1 MPFWPPATQLAAFLL
16 VASLLTITPGADM
29 ALVMR
34 HALAGGTRPAFFAS
48 LGIAVGCLIWGAGS
62 ALGVSV
68 LFARSAVAFS
78 VLKYVGGAYLVYLG
92 VRALREA
99 IGARASGGPDRLRAL
114 RYGESAVALAKA
126 EGPPLRHVAEGP
138 PLRQTY
144 GRWKAFGQGLLTNLL
159 NPKVAVFYVTFLPQ
173 FVVPNRPVLSQSIF
187 LAFTHVV
194 MGLAWL
200 IVYARFINRMAAV
213 LLTDRVKR
221 RIEAITGTVL
231 MALGIRLA
239 LARR

>member
-1 MPFWPPATQLAAFLL
+1 MSSLIPPVPQLLAFVV
-16 VASLLTITPGADM
+16 VAGLLTITPGADM

-34 HALAGGTRPAFFAS
+34 HALAGGTRPAFYAS
-48 LGIAVGCLIWGAGS
+48 LGICLGTLIWGAAS
-62 ALGVSV
+62 ALGVAV
-68 LFARSAVAFS
+68 IFARSALAFA

-92 VRALREA
+92 ARALRDA
-99 IGARASGGPDRLRAL
+99 VRRPSTTKVTGATATKTT
-114 RYGESAVALAKA
+114 SAFA
-126 EGPPLRHVAEGP
+126 
-138 PLRQTY
+138 
-144 GRWKAFGQGLLTNLL
+144 QGLLTNLT

-173 FVVPNRPVLSQSIF
+173 FVVPDRPVLSQSMF

-194 MGLAWL
+194 MGLIWL
-200 IVYARFINRMAAV
+200 PLYARFIDRMAAV

-221 RIEAITGTVL
+221 RIEAVTGAVL

>member
-1 MPFWPPATQLAAFLL
+1 MPPAPQLAAFLV
-16 VASLLTITPGADM
+16 VAGLLTITPGADM

-34 HALAGGTRPAFFAS
+34 HALSGGTRPAFFAS
-48 LGIAVGCLIWGAGS
+48 LGIAVGCLIWGAAS
-62 ALGVSV
+62 ALGVSLV
-68 LFARSAVAFS
+68 FARSAVAFA

-92 VRALREA
+92 VRALVSTTKGTKNTRDIKDENSS
-99 IGARASGGPDRLRAL
+99 RPSSLR
-114 RYGESAVALAKA
+114 GS
-126 EGPPLRHVAEGP
+126 H
-138 PLRQTY
+138 RQ
-144 GRWKAFGQGLLTNLL
+144 WKAFGHGLLTNLL

-173 FVVPNRPVLSQSIF
+173 FVAPDRPVLSQSVF
-187 LAFTHVV
+187 LASMHVV

-200 IVYARFINRMAAV
+200 TLYARFIDRMAAI

-221 RIEAITGTVL
+221 RIEAMTGAVL

>member
-1 MPFWPPATQLAAFLL
+1 MPFWPPAAQLAAFLL
-16 VASLLTITPGADM
+16 VAGLLTITPGADM

-68 LFARSAVAFS
+68 LFARSAVAFA

-92 VRALREA
+92 ARALREA
-99 IGARASGGPDRLRAL
+99 AIRRGRPSGRPCEAPPSRLR
-114 RYGESAVALAKA
+114 GFH
-126 EGPPLRHVAEGP
+126 G
-138 PLRQTY
+138 Q
-144 GRWKAFGQGLLTNLL
+144 WKAFGQGLLTNLL

-173 FVVPNRPVLSQSIF
+173 FIVPNRPVLSQSIF

-194 MGLAWL
+194 MGLTWL
-200 IVYARFINRMAAV
+200 TIYARFIDRMAAV

-221 RIEAITGTVL
+221 RIEAVTGTVL

>member
-1 MPFWPPATQLAAFLL
+1 MWYVPPPGQLLAFLV
-16 VASLLTITPGADM
+16 VAGLLTITPGADM

-34 HALAGGTRPAFFAS
+34 HALGGGTRPAFLAS
-48 LGIAVGCLIWGAGS
+48 LGIGLGCLIWGAAS

-68 LFARSAVAFS
+68 IFAQSAIAFA

-92 VRALREA
+92 VRALTSTTK
-99 IGARASGGPDRLRAL
+99 GAKDATVTKKTNPFA
-114 RYGESAVALAKA
+114 
-126 EGPPLRHVAEGP
+126 
-138 PLRQTY
+138 
-144 GRWKAFGQGLLTNLL
+144 QGLFTNLL

-173 FVVPNRPVLSQSIF
+173 FVAPDRSVLSQSVF
-187 LAFTHVV
+187 LAATHVV
-194 MGLAWL
+194 MGLIWL
-200 IVYARFINRMAAV
+200 TVYARFIDRMAAV

-221 RIEAITGTVL
+221 RIEAVTGAVL

>member
-1 MPFWPPATQLAAFLL
+1 
-16 VASLLTITPGADM
+16 
-29 ALVMR
+29 MR

-68 LFARSAVAFS
+68 LFARSALAFS

-99 IGARASGGPDRLRAL
+99 IGARASGGP
-114 RYGESAVALAKA
+114 
-126 EGPPLRHVAEGP
+126 EGPPLRHVADGP
-138 PLRQTY
+138 PLRTIAGPSRPSRLRGFH

-200 IVYARFINRMAAV
+200 TVYARFIDRMAAV

>member
-1 MPFWPPATQLAAFLL
+1 MPPAGQLLAFLV
-16 VASLLTITPGADM
+16 VAALLTITPGADM

-34 HALAGGTRPAFFAS
+34 HALGGGTRPAFLAS
-48 LGIAVGCLIWGAGS
+48 LGIGLGCLIWGTAS

-68 LFARSAVAFS
+68 IFAQSAIAFA

-92 VRALREA
+92 VRALTSTTE
-99 IGARASGGPDRLRAL
+99 GAKD
-114 RYGESAVALAKA
+114 AKVTEKTNPFA
-126 EGPPLRHVAEGP
+126 
-138 PLRQTY
+138 
-144 GRWKAFGQGLLTNLL
+144 QGLFTNLL

-173 FVVPNRPVLSQSIF
+173 FVAPDRPVLSQSVF
-187 LAFTHVV
+187 LAATHVV
-194 MGLAWL
+194 MGLIWL
-200 IVYARFINRMAAV
+200 TVYARFIDRLAAV

-221 RIEAITGTVL
+221 RIEAVTGAVL